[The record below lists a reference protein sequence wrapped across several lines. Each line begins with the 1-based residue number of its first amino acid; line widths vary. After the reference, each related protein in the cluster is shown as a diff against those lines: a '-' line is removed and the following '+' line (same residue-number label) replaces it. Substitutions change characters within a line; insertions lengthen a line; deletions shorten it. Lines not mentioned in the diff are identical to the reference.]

1 MEKRLLHMILEAIKM
16 KTETFF
22 KQLLTPKQVAKRLG
36 LKSEWTIYRYIKA
49 GKLKVIK
56 LTERNF
62 RIAEK
67 DLNQFIKKHKTK

>member
-1 MEKRLLHMILEAIKM
+1 M
-16 KTETFF
+16 KTETLL

-49 GKLKVIK
+49 GKIKVIK

-62 RIAEK
+62 RIDEK
-67 DLNQFIKKHKTK
+67 DLKQFINKRKTK